1 MNRRRFLK
9 AALGAAGVVLL
20 PIPVVAEPHPL
31 LRGLRAHWKSGE
43 FWEPNKLAER
53 EKPLTI
59 EVVLRAVERIA
70 KHDAEHGR
78 FFHD

>member
-59 EVVLRAVERIA
+59 DVIWEAMGRIA
-70 KHDAEHGR
+70 KRDVERGR